1 MNDQGPFIKKQ
12 VLFGTLVKGTLNFQ
26 SQKLNQT
33 TKDSVLAAS
42 MN

>member
-1 MNDQGPFIKKQ
+1 MNDEGLLLKKQ

-42 MN
+42 LN